1 MTAATF
7 SDEAVM
13 HLHQKEESLILDQEL
28 IASVFPVHSQ
38 LSMYWTDSKL

>member
-13 HLHQKEESLILDQEL
+13 KKKEESLILDQEL
-28 IASVFPVHSQ
+28 RASVFPVHSQ